1 MRKLLLCLVLAA
13 APTCAMADNMLV
25 LKAAPSDGDGRIT
38 IGDVFDYADGASDV
52 VLGVRSGATAVLDA
66 AQVQAIAR
74 QNGFYWTN
82 PKGLRRIIVAQ
93 GADSSA
99 PAPAQQTV
107 KTASKAPAGKTA
119 EALVFTRSLNTGDVV
134 QPSDLSYQPVQAHL
148 AGANV
153 SPQDIIGKSARYPLR
168 EGAVV
173 RAADLSN
180 PVVVKKSQSVKVV
193 WSVGGINLSM
203 TGLAQK
209 DGAAGDVIQV
219 LNPTSKKTVDAV
231 ITGPGTAA
239 AGPAALQM
247 RAANP
252 QYYSAR

>member
-1 MRKLLLCLVLAA
+1 MRKLLLCLALIS
-13 APTCAMADNMLV
+13 APTFALADNMLV

-38 IGDVFDYADGASDV
+38 LGDVFDYADGASDV

-66 AQVQAIAR
+66 AQVQAVAR

-93 GADSSA
+93 GPDGSA
-99 PAPAQQTV
+99 PAPQVVRSA
-107 KTASKAPAGKTA
+107 AKAPAGKTA

-134 QPSDLSYQPVQAHL
+134 QPSDIAYQPVQAHL

-153 SPQDIIGKSARYPLR
+153 AVQDIVGKSARYPLR

-173 RAADLSN
+173 RAGDLSN
-180 PVVVKKSQSVKVV
+180 PVVVKKSQAVKVV

-209 DGAAGDVIQV
+209 DGAAGDVIQI

-231 ITGPGTAA
+231 ITGPGMAA

-247 RAANP
+247 RSLTP

>member
-1 MRKLLLCLVLAA
+1 MRKLLLYLAFAA
-13 APTCAMADNMLV
+13 APTLAMADNMLV
-25 LKAAPSDGDGRIT
+25 LKAAPSDSDGRIT
-38 IGDVFDYADGASDV
+38 LGDVFDYADGASDV

-74 QNGFYWTN
+74 QNGYYWTN

-99 PAPAQQTV
+99 PAPQVVRSA
-107 KTASKAPAGKTA
+107 AKAPAGKMA
-119 EALVFTRSLNTGDVV
+119 EALTFTRSLNTGDVV
-134 QPSDLSYQPVQAHL
+134 QPSDIAYQPVQAHL

-173 RAADLSN
+173 RAGDLSN

-193 WSVGGINLSM
+193 WTVGGINLSM

-247 RAANP
+247 RASNP